1 MSVEQCETS
10 GQTEERQ
17 DRRRNRWF
25 HFLYAVIWPFFHLI
39 RPIRVIGREH
49 IPQGAAVL
57 CPNHTTI
64 GDPFYVVFAFGWNYP
79 MRAMAKIQVMQVPVI
94 GWLLGK
100 AGVFGVDRGHADMKA
115 VKTALKFLKNG
126 NKLLMFPEGTRVHQ
140 GEDVAAKTGAAMFA
154 TRTGVPLVPIYIQP
168 RKRLFRRNVVVI
180 GEPYIPTFQG
190 RKPTAEEL
198 DEITG
203 ELMRRIHGLE
213 VKA

>member
-10 GQTEERQ
+10 GQTEEQQ